1 MLLPHSKSR
10 LCALKYLLA
19 GALLSPSFLSA
30 QSITVASGTLL
41 SLGAG
46 SIDAGCG
53 DLSVAGTFSVG
64 SGSANSLRNVAIN
77 PGTINGGSGSI
88 NLSGDWT
95 NQGTFNAQT
104 GTVNITD
111 GCGTTVSRVTGDS
124 TFNQFSA
131 TTTTGKQLQ
140 PAAGSAQT
148 FSGGLTLGGS
158 GSDRLLVRT
167 SAPGTTAAFTLNP
180 GASQSISGVDVAD
193 IDSSA
198 GESIANGP
206 PARFNSVDSGNNTNW
221 FIAAIQEIVPVD
233 TLPAPMLAILVLLM
247 LLLGSKAR
255 MPLKEGS
262 FGK

>member
-1 MLLPHSKSR
+1 MIILQDKSR
-10 LCALKYLLA
+10 LCALVYLLA
-19 GALLSPSFLSA
+19 GVLLSPSYLSA
-30 QSITVASGTLL
+30 QTISVASGTQL

-53 DLSVAGTFSVG
+53 DLAVAGTFSVG
-64 SGSANSLRNVAIN
+64 SGSANSIRNVAIN

-88 NLSGDWT
+88 NLSGDWA

-104 GTVNITD
+104 GSINITD
-111 GCGTTVSRVTGDS
+111 GCGTTASTVTGDN
-124 TFNQFSA
+124 TFNRFSA
-131 TTTTGKQLQ
+131 TTTTGKQLES
-140 PAAGSAQT
+140 AAGSSQT

-158 GSDRLLVRT
+158 GSDRLVVRT
-167 SAPGTTAAFTLNP
+167 SSPGTTAAFVLDQ

-198 GESIANGP
+198 GEPIAPGP

-221 FIAAIQEIVPVD
+221 FIAAIQEIMPVD
-233 TLPAPMLAILVLLM
+233 TLPAPMLAILVLLI

-255 MPLKEGS
+255 MLKTQRLL
-262 FGK
+262 GK

>member
-1 MLLPHSKSR
+1 MVVCHNKSV
-10 LCALKYLLA
+10 CALVFLLA
-19 GALLSPSFLSA
+19 GVLLPPSHLSA
-30 QSITVASGTLL
+30 QTISVPPGAHLL
-41 SLGAG
+41 LGAG

-53 DLSVAGTFSVG
+53 DLAVAGTFSLG
-64 SGSANSLRNVAIN
+64 SGSANSIRNVTIN
-77 PGTINGGSGSI
+77 PGTIHGGSGSI
-88 NLSGDWT
+88 NLSGDWV
-95 NQGTFNAQT
+95 NQGTFNAQS

-111 GCGTTVSRVTGDS
+111 GCGTTVSRLAGDS
-124 TFNQFSA
+124 TFNRFTG

-167 SAPGTTAAFTLNP
+167 SSPGTTSAFTLNQ
-180 GASQSISGVDVAD
+180 GASQSISGIDVAD

-198 GESIANGP
+198 GETIAPGP

-221 FIAAIQEIVPVD
+221 FIGAIQEIVPVD
-233 TLPAPMLAILVLLM
+233 TLPAPMLAILALLM

-255 MPLKEGS
+255 MPLTHRLT
-262 FGK
+262 GK

>member
-1 MLLPHSKSR
+1 MLLTHSKSR

-77 PGTINGGSGSI
+77 SGTINGGSGSI

-104 GTVNITD
+104 GSVNEKAADSQRD
-111 GCGTTVSRVTGDS
+111 GWSQLFSEGLKKFVENRTRKGT
-124 TFNQFSA
+124 
-131 TTTTGKQLQ
+131 
-140 PAAGSAQT
+140 
-148 FSGGLTLGGS
+148 
-158 GSDRLLVRT
+158 
-167 SAPGTTAAFTLNP
+167 
-180 GASQSISGVDVAD
+180 
-193 IDSSA
+193 
-198 GESIANGP
+198 
-206 PARFNSVDSGNNTNW
+206 
-221 FIAAIQEIVPVD
+221 
-233 TLPAPMLAILVLLM
+233 
-247 LLLGSKAR
+247 
-255 MPLKEGS
+255 
-262 FGK
+262 